1 MQDFLDRFGVNG
13 EFSNVRSGTIVGLLS
28 IGTLIGAMIAAPIA
42 DIFGRRVAIIYGN
55 VIFWVG
61 VIVQMAATYTWYQV
75 ALGRW
80 VAGLGVGGEIREQI
94 RGLPFKLC
102 ADISL
107 PALSVMTPMY
117 MSETAPRQIR
127 GSMVRYEAFRL
138 VYHILLTHSVATN
151 FSSLWVFS

>member
-61 VIVQMAATYTWYQV
+61 VIIQMAATYTWYQV

-80 VAGLGVGGEIREQI
+80 VAGLGVGGETWEHI
-94 RGLPFKLC
+94 RGLPSGCVLTLLFQ
-102 ADISL
+102 
-107 PALSVMTPMY
+107 PSV
-117 MSETAPRQIR
+117 S
-127 GSMVRYEAFRL
+127 
-138 VYHILLTHSVATN
+138 
-151 FSSLWVFS
+151 